1 MSESILLDAGSL
13 VAVLYRR
20 DQFHAWAIE
29 EISKMP
35 APLLTCEAV
44 IAEACFL
51 TQRILGT
58 SKAVY
63 DFIETGA
70 AEIAFNLSDEF
81 APVKNLAWRYQ
92 NVPMSLADAC
102 LVRMSEIY
110 ENSVVFTTDS
120 DFTIYRKNRNQLIP
134 TIMPKLY
141 GS

>member
-1 MSESILLDAGSL
+1 MSEIILLDTGSL

-20 DQFHAWAIE
+20 DQFHEWAVE
-29 EISKMP
+29 NISKMP

-51 TQRILGT
+51 TQRMLGS

-70 AEIAFNLSDEF
+70 VKIDFNLADEF
-81 APVKNLAWRYQ
+81 ETVKDLALRYQ

-102 LVRMSEIY
+102 LVRMSEIH
-110 ENSVVFTTDS
+110 ENSTIFTTDG
-120 DFTIYRKNRNQLIP
+120 DFVIYRKNGNQIIP
-134 TIMPKLY
+134 TIMPN
-141 GS
+141 

>member
-1 MSESILLDAGSL
+1 MSNLVLLDTGSL

-20 DQFHAWAIE
+20 DQFYEWAVE
-29 EISKMP
+29 KISKMS

-51 TQRILGT
+51 TQRTLGS

-70 AEIAFNLSDEF
+70 VKVDFSLADEF
-81 APVKNLAWRYQ
+81 EAVKDLALRYQ

-102 LVRMSEIY
+102 LVRMTEIY
-110 ENSVVFTTDS
+110 EKSTVFTTDS
-120 DFTIYRKNRNQLIP
+120 DFVIYRKNGNQIIP
-134 TIMPKLY
+134 AIMPN
-141 GS
+141 